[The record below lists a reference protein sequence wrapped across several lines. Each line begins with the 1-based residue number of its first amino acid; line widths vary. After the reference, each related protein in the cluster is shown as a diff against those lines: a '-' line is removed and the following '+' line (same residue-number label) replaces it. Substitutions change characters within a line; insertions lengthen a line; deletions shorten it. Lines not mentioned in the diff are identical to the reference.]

1 MADEKKVE
9 TPVEEV
15 KKEEAKVEEQK
26 AEQKA
31 EQEPKAKAK
40 SAKKALVTNQR
51 ANIHYSGDLRLLP
64 GVETEVTAE
73 QLAFIE
79 SNEKHLVDAG
89 HIVIKK

>member
-1 MADEKKVE
+1 MA
-9 TPVEEV
+9 EV
-15 KKEEAKVEEQK
+15 KATNKVT
-26 AEQKA
+26 
-31 EQEPKAKAK
+31 
-40 SAKKALVTNQR
+40 VINQR

>member
-1 MADEKKVE
+1 MAEVKATKKV
-9 TPVEEV
+9 T
-15 KKEEAKVEEQK
+15 
-26 AEQKA
+26 
-31 EQEPKAKAK
+31 
-40 SAKKALVTNQR
+40 VTNQR
-51 ANIHYSGDLRLLP
+51 AHIHYSGDLRLLP

>member
-1 MADEKKVE
+1 MAEVKATKKV
-9 TPVEEV
+9 TVV
-15 KKEEAKVEEQK
+15 
-26 AEQKA
+26 
-31 EQEPKAKAK
+31 
-40 SAKKALVTNQR
+40 NQR
-51 ANIHYSGDLRLLP
+51 ANIHYSGDMRLLP

>member
-1 MADEKKVE
+1 MAEVKATKKV
-9 TPVEEV
+9 TVI
-15 KKEEAKVEEQK
+15 
-26 AEQKA
+26 
-31 EQEPKAKAK
+31 
-40 SAKKALVTNQR
+40 NQR
-51 ANIHYSGDLRLLP
+51 PNLHYSGDLRLLP

>member
-1 MADEKKVE
+1 MAEVKAPKKV
-9 TPVEEV
+9 T
-15 KKEEAKVEEQK
+15 
-26 AEQKA
+26 
-31 EQEPKAKAK
+31 
-40 SAKKALVTNQR
+40 VTNQR

>member
-1 MADEKKVE
+1 MAKENKVE
-9 TPVEEV
+9 TPVEEI
-15 KKEEAKVEEQK
+15 KKEESPAEEQI
-26 AEQKA
+26 QPQ
-31 EQEPKAKAK
+31 EQEPKVEVKA
-40 SAKKALVTNQR
+40 SSKKATVTNQR
-51 ANIHYSGDLRLLP
+51 ANLHYSGDLRLLP

>member
-9 TPVEEV
+9 APVEDV
-15 KKEEAKVEEQK
+15 KKEEAPLEGKK
-26 AEQKA
+26 T

-40 SAKKALVTNQR
+40 VAKKALVTNQR

-89 HIVIKK
+89 HILIKK

>member
-15 KKEEAKVEEQK
+15 KKEEAQLEEQK
-26 AEQKA
+26 PEK
-31 EQEPKAKAK
+31 EPKAKAK
-40 SAKKALVTNQR
+40 AAKKALVTNQR
-51 ANIHYSGDLRLLP
+51 ANIHYSGDLKLLP

-89 HIVIKK
+89 YIVIKK

>member
-1 MADEKKVE
+1 MAEVKATKKV
-9 TPVEEV
+9 T
-15 KKEEAKVEEQK
+15 AI
-26 AEQKA
+26 
-31 EQEPKAKAK
+31 
-40 SAKKALVTNQR
+40 NQR

>member
-15 KKEEAKVEEQK
+15 KKEEAQLEEQK
-26 AEQKA
+26 PEK
-31 EQEPKAKAK
+31 EPKAKAK
-40 SAKKALVTNQR
+40 AAKKALVTNQR